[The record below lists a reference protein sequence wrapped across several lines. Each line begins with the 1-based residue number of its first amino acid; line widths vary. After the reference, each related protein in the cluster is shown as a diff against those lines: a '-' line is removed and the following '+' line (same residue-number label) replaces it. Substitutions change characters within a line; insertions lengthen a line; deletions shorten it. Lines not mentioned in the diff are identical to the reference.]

1 MSFIFNLIISCEE
14 CMHRTDFEKSS
25 PTRKFFYSHSRRAP
39 VSHAYVYILFVVGDY
54 AKEGKIVPKPNYNR
68 EKTKRCKKTSCIFF
82 PLHLHASEIEAKLKM
97 FTLSFTDTHF
107 FFCRRYLFLI
117 KNKGKFPLFFFSNHI
132 AYANFNAPILSA
144 QETRERA
151 LKANMI
157 NSESKKIWYVAYFS
171 EGKLKKNISEMR
183 IWKEVF
189 WNLKLILVFK

>member
-1 MSFIFNLIISCEE
+1 
-14 CMHRTDFEKSS
+14 
-25 PTRKFFYSHSRRAP
+25 
-39 VSHAYVYILFVVGDY
+39 
-54 AKEGKIVPKPNYNR
+54 
-68 EKTKRCKKTSCIFF
+68 
-82 PLHLHASEIEAKLKM
+82 M
-97 FTLSFTDTHF
+97 FTLSFTDTRF

-171 EGKLKKNISEMR
+171 EDGKKISNENMKSILKFETNIRIQISLKKNYNFFSSE
-183 IWKEVF
+183 ITF
-189 WNLKLILVFK
+189 WNYLSKVRFQKLSRIITLNWWTRVAQIKFFVKKIFCICHTYVLKTLKVVFTFWGIEI

>member
-1 MSFIFNLIISCEE
+1 MYF
-14 CMHRTDFEKSS
+14 
-25 PTRKFFYSHSRRAP
+25 
-39 VSHAYVYILFVVGDY
+39 
-54 AKEGKIVPKPNYNR
+54 
-68 EKTKRCKKTSCIFF
+68 FF

-97 FTLSFTDTHF
+97 FTLSFTDTRF

-117 KNKGKFPLFFFSNHI
+117 KNKGKFLQFFFSNHI

-171 EGKLKKNISEMR
+171 EEKKKSNENLKSILKFETNIRIQISLKKFTIFFL
-183 IWKEVF
+183 V
-189 WNLKLILVFK
+189 WNNFLKSFK

>member
-1 MSFIFNLIISCEE
+1 MYFF
-14 CMHRTDFEKSS
+14 SS
-25 PTRKFFYSHSRRAP
+25 
-39 VSHAYVYILFVVGDY
+39 
-54 AKEGKIVPKPNYNR
+54 
-68 EKTKRCKKTSCIFF
+68 

-97 FTLSFTDTHF
+97 FTLSFTDTRC

-171 EGKLKKNISEMR
+171 EEEKKKSNE
-183 IWKEVF
+183 
-189 WNLKLILVFK
+189 NLKSILKFETNIRIQISLEKNFNFFLVRNNFLKSFK